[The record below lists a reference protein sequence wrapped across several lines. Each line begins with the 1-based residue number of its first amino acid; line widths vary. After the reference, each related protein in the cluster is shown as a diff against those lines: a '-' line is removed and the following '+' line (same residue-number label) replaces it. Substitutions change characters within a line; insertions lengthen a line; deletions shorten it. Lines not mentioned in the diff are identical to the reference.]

1 MYQQHIWNAYDA
13 CDRYNVSYKHKTKF
27 FIKRGIDCVV
37 RIHPKQRI
45 AVRCSP
51 HNGLCCDI
59 ATAAAPVINEELLT
73 KPVAEPLPKQSRDKV
88 GPTSRWA

>member
-13 CDRYNVSYKHKTKF
+13 RDRCNVAHKHKTKF
-27 FIKRGIDCVV
+27 FIKRSIDCVG

-45 AVRCSP
+45 AVGHSP

-59 ATAAAPVINEELLT
+59 ATAAAPVFNEELLT
-73 KPVAEPLPKQSRDKV
+73 KPVAEPLPNKSRDKV
-88 GPTSRWA
+88 GPTPR